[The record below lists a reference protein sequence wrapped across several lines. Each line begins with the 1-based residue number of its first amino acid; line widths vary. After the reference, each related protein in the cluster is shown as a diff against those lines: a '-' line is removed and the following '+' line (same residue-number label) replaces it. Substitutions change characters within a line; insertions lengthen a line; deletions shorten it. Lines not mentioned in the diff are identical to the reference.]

1 MQIEQIEQEKLMR
14 MKIETKERYE
24 KEKEERQEIAEIY
37 KDVLKTNPIT
47 SNSNSQTRKK
57 ENIKSLQRPFS
68 AKHL

>member
-1 MQIEQIEQEKLMR
+1 

-57 ENIKSLQRPFS
+57 ENIKSL
-68 AKHL
+68 